1 MQINYLPAGGAVEA
15 SSRFLDNAGHK
26 NRALVT
32 NSALSDII
40 YKMNIYNI

>member
-1 MQINYLPAGGAVEA
+1 MQINSLPAVGDVEA
-15 SSRFLDNAGHK
+15 SSRFLGKAGHK

-40 YKMNIYNI
+40 YKMK